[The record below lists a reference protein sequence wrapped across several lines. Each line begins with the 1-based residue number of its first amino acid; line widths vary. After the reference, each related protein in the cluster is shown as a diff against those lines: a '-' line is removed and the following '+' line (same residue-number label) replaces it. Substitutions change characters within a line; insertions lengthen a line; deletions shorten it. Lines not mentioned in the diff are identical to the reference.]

1 MTNTGSETCVGSVL
15 FTDLV
20 GFTEFND
27 VVGDIRAVE
36 VLDRQT
42 RLATQAVAD
51 HLDGRVVKELGD
63 GLMLWFGDA
72 DAAVD
77 AALQLLSSVEAERQN
92 GVFPLAIRMGVHHGE
107 ALTRGDDVVGS
118 TINIGARVAD
128 LAGPGELLV
137 SDVAL
142 DAMAATR
149 RDGLRCASVG
159 PVRVKGVRAPV
170 WLQRVSR

>member
-1 MTNTGSETCVGSVL
+1 MITAASEACIGSVL

-27 VVGDIRAVE
+27 AVGDAQAVE
-36 VLDRQT
+36 VLDRQIQ
-42 RLATQAVAD
+42 LAAEA
-51 HLDGRVVKELGD
+51 LDGQSDARLVKELGD
-63 GLMLWFGDA
+63 GLMLWFGKA

-77 AALQLLSSVEAERQN
+77 AALLLLSSVESARQ
-92 GVFPLAIRMGVHHGE
+92 GGAFPLSIRMGVHHGE
-107 ALTRGDDVVGS
+107 ARTRGDDVVGA

-142 DAMAATR
+142 DAMETGR
-149 RDGLRCASVG
+149 RDVLQCASVG
-159 PVRVKGVRAPV
+159 PVRVKGVREPV

>member
-1 MTNTGSETCVGSVL
+1 MTTATSQACVGSVL

-27 VVGDIRAVE
+27 AVGDARAVE

-42 RLATQAVAD
+42 QLAAAAVA
-51 HLDGRVVKELGD
+51 GQPAARVVKELGD

-72 DAAVD
+72 DIAVE
-77 AALQLLSSVEAERQN
+77 AALQLLSSVESARQN
-92 GVFPLAIRMGVHHGE
+92 EGFPLAIRMGVHHGE

-137 SDVAL
+137 SDAAL
-142 DAMAATR
+142 DTMDASR
-149 RDGLRCASVG
+149 RNELQCASVG
-159 PVRVKGVRAPV
+159 PVRVKGVREPV

>member
-1 MTNTGSETCVGSVL
+1 MTDVVSEACIGSVL

-20 GFTEFND
+20 GFTEYND
-27 VVGDIRAVE
+27 AVGDIEAVE

-42 RLATQAVAD
+42 QLAAHAVAGRPD
-51 HLDGRVVKELGD
+51 ARVVKELGD
-63 GLMLWFGDA
+63 GLMLWFGGA

-77 AALQLLSSVEAERQN
+77 AALQLLKSIEVERN
-92 GVFPLAIRMGVHHGE
+92 SGSFPLAIRMGVHHGE
-107 ALTRGDDVVGS
+107 ALTRGKDVVGS

-142 DAMAATR
+142 DAMDTKR
-149 RDGLRCASVG
+149 RDVLHCASVG

>member
-1 MTNTGSETCVGSVL
+1 MTNAVSEACVGSVL

-20 GFTEFND
+20 GFTEYND
-27 VVGDIRAVE
+27 AVGDIEAVE

-42 RLATQAVAD
+42 RLAAHAVAGHPD
-51 HLDGRVVKELGD
+51 ARVVKEIGD
-63 GLMLWFGDA
+63 GLMLWFGCA
-72 DAAVD
+72 NAAVD
-77 AALQLLSSVEAERQN
+77 AALQLLKSIEVERN
-92 GVFPLAIRMGVHHGE
+92 KGSFPLAIRMGVHHGE
-107 ALTRGDDVVGS
+107 ALTRGTDVVGS

-142 DAMAATR
+142 DAMDTAR
-149 RDGLRCASVG
+149 RDGLHCASVG